1 MPQRIYLHAAMPGH
15 PVLTT
20 PSAPQVWVLSGV
32 GVDMLGGSS
41 WRGLRRISSSSRCLR
56 DELTI
61 LKMMEHAI

>member
-20 PSAPQVWVLSGV
+20 PSAPQVWALSGV
-32 GVDMLGGSS
+32 VGDTLGGSS
-41 WRGLRRISSSSRCLR
+41 WRELWRVSSISRCLQ

-61 LKMMEHAI
+61 M